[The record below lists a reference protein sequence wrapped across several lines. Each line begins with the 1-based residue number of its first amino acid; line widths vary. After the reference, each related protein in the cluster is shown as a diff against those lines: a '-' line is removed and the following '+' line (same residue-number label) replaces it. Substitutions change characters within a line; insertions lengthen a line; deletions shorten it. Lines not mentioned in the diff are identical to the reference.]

1 MNRKTTQ
8 HLIPIKEENDAQD
21 SYRIYPSFKISKEK
35 IHLGYNTLA
44 KNLVNQKTIL
54 LDGYIGVDWNEIQH
68 ELC

>member
-44 KNLVNQKTIL
+44 KNLVNQKQ
-54 LDGYIGVDWNEIQH
+54 YF
-68 ELC
+68 